1 MEKSKENEQFDF
13 TSFQKDQGNFDL
25 KVNINKKREH
35 SINQLLS
42 LIPGNKFINKKRKKN
57 KNKSNYHSNEKASE
71 KEDIDQ
77 FKKIQEKREHLLY
90 KSFTFKESNS
100 LSANKIS
107 QINKDNNDKNK
118 SKSTVNLLEKGK
130 KKRNSVCFNK
140 YK

>member
-35 SINQLLS
+35 NINQLLS

-57 KNKSNYHSNEKASE
+57 KNKSNYSNEKVSE

-77 FKKIQEKREHLLY
+77 FKKIQEK
-90 KSFTFKESNS
+90 
-100 LSANKIS
+100 I
-107 QINKDNNDKNK
+107 
-118 SKSTVNLLEKGK
+118 
-130 KKRNSVCFNK
+130 
-140 YK
+140 